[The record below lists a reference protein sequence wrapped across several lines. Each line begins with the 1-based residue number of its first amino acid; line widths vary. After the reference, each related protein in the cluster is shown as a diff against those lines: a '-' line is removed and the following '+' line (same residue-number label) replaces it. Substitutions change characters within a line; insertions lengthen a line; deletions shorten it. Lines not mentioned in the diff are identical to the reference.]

1 MKIAVLTTDPKVFQL
16 YLLQENLTF
25 KDARQICRKSD
36 LDNTVYDFKVDLDPK
51 SNVTDWVR
59 SRINT
64 KELENNL

>member
-1 MKIAVLTTDPKVFQL
+1 MKIAVITTDQKIFQL

-36 LDNTVYDFKVDLDPK
+36 LDNTVYDDIIDLDPK

-59 SRINT
+59 VRIKSKT
-64 KELENNL
+64 LENN

>member
-1 MKIAVLTTDPKVFQL
+1 MKIAVLTTDTKIFQL

-36 LDNTVYDFKVDLDPK
+36 LDGTVYDDVIDLDPK

-59 SRINT
+59 DRIKSKT
-64 KELENNL
+64 LENN